1 MNNKLKEI
9 MMENIEFDKSLWEGY
24 EEWLDR
30 QALNDWFNQ
39 QAEREAYER
48 SLEI

>member
-9 MMENIEFDKSLWEGY
+9 MMENEAEETFWEGY
-24 EEWLDR
+24 EEWLDE
-30 QALNDWFNQ
+30 QAALNS
-39 QAEREAYER
+39 YES

>member
-9 MMENIEFDKSLWEGY
+9 MMENVEFDKSLWEGY
-24 EEWLDR
+24 EEWLDE
-30 QALNDWFNQ
+30 QAALHS
-39 QAEREAYER
+39 YER